1 LVQKFL
7 LCRISDDTIINLE
20 NVTRIQ
26 KINDN
31 KVWIYF
37 MGEENS
43 LKVEGYEAR
52 AVWTYF
58 YSAVVNYRGEGV

>member
-20 NVTRIQ
+20 NVTRIE

-37 MGEENS
+37 MGEEDS
-43 LKVEGYEAR
+43 LNVEGDEAQ
-52 AVWTYF
+52 AIWIYF
-58 YSAVVNYRGEGV
+58 NSAVINYRGEGQ